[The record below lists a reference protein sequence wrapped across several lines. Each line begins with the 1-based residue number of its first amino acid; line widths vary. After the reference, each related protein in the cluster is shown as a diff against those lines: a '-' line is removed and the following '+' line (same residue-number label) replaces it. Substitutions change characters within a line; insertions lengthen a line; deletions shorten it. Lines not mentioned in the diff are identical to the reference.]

1 MSRARYILCIHSL
14 NRRIRMRRPLLAICV
29 LLLPVLQSLPARAEA
44 DALSLA
50 LAALSAGDEA
60 LAAEAVAELDDPV
73 ARDIVEWT
81 RLRRG
86 GAPFDEYVDFLNRN
100 PDWPGLPYMRAQG
113 EPSLPRGGD
122 PERVIAYFGAQS
134 PRTGP
139 GALALANAHM
149 ARGDAEAA
157 RAVVIEA
164 WTGLTMSGDA
174 AAALR
179 SGYQSL
185 LNENDL
191 HIRRLDHLLW
201 EGAED
206 RARAMFPLVPEIHH
220 PLAEARLGLR
230 ARVPG
235 VDGLVDAVPSALS
248 NDPGLAFERFIWRI
262 RSGFWESA
270 GELLAERSTSAEAL
284 GRPLAWAD
292 RRADL
297 ARDVMREGEFETCYD
312 YASRHFLDRD
322 DDAVAFA
329 ELEWLS
335 GYCAF
340 RLARP
345 ETALG
350 HFEAF
355 RDTVLSPISVGR
367 AGYWLGRAHEALGN
381 ADAAAEAYALGAR
394 NQSSFYGQL
403 SAERGGIAPDPAF
416 LGDEAFG
423 DWRQAS
429 FTTSTVFHA
438 ALLLYEA
445 GERDLAERFLTHLTE
460 GLSRTD
466 AGRLGDFALEL
477 GDPHIALGIAKRAA
491 QNGHEIMRA
500 YYPVTDLAEG
510 NWPVD
515 AALALSIARRES
527 EFDPNVISHAGA
539 MGLMQV
545 MPGTG
550 RDTAAA
556 LGIDYDLD
564 RVLADPDYNAL
575 LATSYIA
582 GLNERFDGN
591 VVLVSAG
598 YNAGPRRASEWIDR
612 FGDPRQE
619 DAEGIIHWI
628 EAIPFTETRNY
639 IMRVTESLAIYEAQ
653 LSGELPEIGLSDRLL
668 R

>member
-1 MSRARYILCIHSL
+1 
-14 NRRIRMRRPLLAICV
+14 MRRLLLALC
-29 LLLPVLQSLPARAEA
+29 LLLPPVPGLADA
-44 DALSLA
+44 DALNLA
-50 LAALSAGDEA
+50 LAALAEGDTE
-60 LAAEAVAELDDPV
+60 LAAEAAAELDDRV

-86 GAPFDEYVDFLNRN
+86 GAEFGDYLDFLERN
-100 PDWPGLPYMRAQG
+100 PDWPGLPYLRAQG

-122 PERVIAYFGAQS
+122 ADRVVAYFGGQS
-134 PRTGP
+134 PRTGM

-149 ARGDAEAA
+149 TRGETQAA
-157 RAVVIEA
+157 RDVVTAA

-174 AAALR
+174 AASLR

-185 LNENDL
+185 LNEGDL

-201 EGAED
+201 EGSEE
-206 RARAMFPLVPEIHH
+206 RARAMFPLVPERYHA
-220 PLAEARLGLR
+220 LAEARLGLR
-230 ARVPG
+230 NRVPG
-235 VDGLVDAVPSALS
+235 VDALIAAVPDSLAD
-248 NDPGLAFERFIWRI
+248 DPGLAFERFIWRI
-262 RSGFWESA
+262 RSGYWDTA

-284 GRPLAWAD
+284 GRPAAWAD

-297 ARDVMREGEFETCYD
+297 ARDVMREGEFDTCYD
-312 YASRHFLDRD
+312 HAANHFLVRD
-322 DDAVAFA
+322 GDDGDFA
-329 ELEWLS
+329 ELEWIA

-340 RLARP
+340 RLGRF
-345 ETALG
+345 ETALD
-350 HFEAF
+350 HFTAF
-355 RDTVLSPISVGR
+355 RETVYSPISMGR

-381 ADAAAEAYALGAR
+381 EAEAAEAYALGAQY
-394 NQSSFYGQL
+394 QSSFYGQL
-403 SAERGGIAPDPAF
+403 AQERGGLPVDPAF
-416 LGDEAFG
+416 LAEETFG
-423 DWRQAS
+423 DWRTAE

-445 GERDLAERFLTHLTE
+445 GERDLSERFLTHLTE
-460 GLSRTD
+460 GLSRQE
-466 AGRLGDFALEL
+466 AGMLGDFALEL
-477 GDPHIALGIAKRAA
+477 GDAHVALRIAKRAA

-500 YYPVTDLAEG
+500 YYPITDLAEG
-510 NWPVD
+510 DWPID

-527 EFDPNVISHAGA
+527 EFDPGVTSHAGA

-556 LGIDYDLD
+556 LEIEYDAD
-564 RVLADPDYNAL
+564 RVLGDPDYNAL

-582 GLNERFDGN
+582 GLNERFGGN

-598 YNAGPRRASEWIDR
+598 YNAGPRRASEWIER

-619 DAEGIIHWI
+619 DADGIIYWI

-639 IMRVTESLAIYEAQ
+639 IMRVTESIPIYEAQ
-653 LSGELPEIGLSDRLL
+653 LTGELPGIGLSERLL

>member
-1 MSRARYILCIHSL
+1 
-14 NRRIRMRRPLLAICV
+14 MRRLLLALC
-29 LLLPVLQSLPARAEA
+29 LCLPPLPVVADA

-50 LAALSAGDEA
+50 LGALAEGDLE
-60 LAAEAVAELDDPV
+60 LAAEAAVELDDPV
-73 ARDIVEWT
+73 ARDLVEWT

-86 GAPFDEYVDFLNRN
+86 GADFDDYVSFLERRS
-100 PDWPGLPYMRAQG
+100 DWPGLPYLRARG

-122 PERVIAYFGAQS
+122 ADRVLAYFGGQT
-134 PRTGP
+134 PRTGL
-139 GALALANAHM
+139 GALALANAYN
-149 ARGDAEAA
+149 ARGNPQAA
-157 RAVVIEA
+157 RDVATAA

-185 LNENDL
+185 LNEGDY
-191 HIRRLDHLLW
+191 HIQRLDHLLW

-206 RARAMFPLVPEIHH
+206 RARAMFPLVPDRYH

-230 ARVPG
+230 ARVSG
-235 VDGLVDAVPSALS
+235 VDALIEAVPDSLAD
-248 NDPGLAFERFIWRI
+248 DPGLAFERFIWRI

-284 GRPLAWAD
+284 GRPVAWAD

-297 ARDVMREGEFETCYD
+297 ARDVMREGQFSTCYD
-312 YASRHFLDRD
+312 YAANHFLIPD
-322 DDAVAFA
+322 DDYIAFA
-329 ELEWLS
+329 ELEWLA

-340 RLARP
+340 RLDRF
-345 ETALG
+345 ETALD
-350 HFEAF
+350 HFIAF
-355 RDTVLSPISVGR
+355 RDTVFSPISMGR
-367 AGYWLGRAHEALGN
+367 AGYWLGRTHEALG
-381 ADAAAEAYALGAR
+381 DEEAAAEAYALGAR
-394 NQSSFYGQL
+394 YQSSFYGQL
-403 SAERGGIAPDPAF
+403 AQQRGGLPVDPAF
-416 LGDEAFG
+416 LADEDFG
-423 DWRQAS
+423 NWRAADFAAS
-429 FTTSTVFHA
+429 SVFHA

-445 GERDLAERFLTHLTE
+445 GERDLSERFLAHLTE
-460 GLSRTD
+460 SLSREE
-466 AGRLGDFALEL
+466 AGMLGDFALEL
-477 GDPHIALGIAKRAA
+477 GDAHVALRIAKRAA

-510 NWPVD
+510 DWPID
-515 AALALSIARRES
+515 PALALSIARRES
-527 EFDPNVISHAGA
+527 EFDPGVISHAGA

-550 RDTAAA
+550 RDTAAELDIA
-556 LGIDYDLD
+556 YEQD

-598 YNAGPRRASEWIDR
+598 YNAGPRRASDWIER
-612 FGDPRQE
+612 FGDPRDE
-619 DAEGIIHWI
+619 DAEGIIYWI

-653 LSGELPEIGLSDRLL
+653 LTGELPEIGLTDRLL